1 MSDISGGFLVM
12 AAIAVVAIIA
22 FIVIELMDL

>member
-22 FIVIELMDL
+22 FIVTELMDL